1 MNHLQSMITQ
11 KLLFLKKIN
20 NQISRVDR
28 YSKLFFL
35 VLFISIILRITLIS
49 KIPLTF
55 HIDEIYML
63 ESAQKILDGQDL
75 LKTYFST
82 TNISNFISAFS
93 IYSFGPSAFSVR
105 AQSIILGVL
114 ANIFLYLF
122 TKNVFGKRTG
132 LITFCIAS
140 FMHLSIAYSRIN
152 LPCIWGPL
160 LLSASLYFFSKFEFI
175 KYNKNH
181 FFGFVTGLSFY
192 TYTGAK
198 IVGMVFIL
206 LVPILSIIGFEKK
219 WISNYEKVFCSDLEK
234 TIIDCLYK
242 PQYASGVVEI
252 VKAIDRSRKEI
263 NINKM
268 LDYLERFNADVVLK
282 RLGFI
287 MENFAEFDFIISS
300 IENKISRSLSYLDP
314 GYPKKGK
321 YNNRWKI
328 IDNVGIDEALNSL
341 IT

>member
-1 MNHLQSMITQ
+1 MDKNISYRSAEVLRILNE
-11 KLLFLKKIN
+11 K
-20 NQISRVDR
+20 NQ
-28 YSKLFFL
+28 LFFNTSDI
-35 VLFISIILRITLIS
+35 V
-49 KIPLTF
+49 
-55 HIDEIYML
+55 
-63 ESAQKILDGQDL
+63 KILGGIKNQNIRRL
-75 LKTYFST
+75 LSDMTKRRLIMRIKGGLYTIIPYDKSFDYFPNWHIVAEKLTYPEEYYIGFY
-82 TNISNFISAFS
+82 SALD
-93 IYSFGPSAFSVR
+93 IH
-105 AQSIILGVL
+105 
-114 ANIFLYLF
+114 
-122 TKNVFGKRTG
+122 G
-132 LITFCIAS
+132 LITQPSLTEYIISNKQFTPKRQI
-140 FMHLSIAYSRIN
+140 IN
-152 LPCIWGPL
+152 NV
-160 LLSASLYFFSKFEFI
+160 KFEFI

-181 FFGFVTGLSFY
+181 FF
-192 TYTGAK
+192 
-198 IVGMVFIL
+198 
-206 LVPILSIIGFEKK
+206 GFEKK

-321 YNNRWKI
+321 YNNRCKI